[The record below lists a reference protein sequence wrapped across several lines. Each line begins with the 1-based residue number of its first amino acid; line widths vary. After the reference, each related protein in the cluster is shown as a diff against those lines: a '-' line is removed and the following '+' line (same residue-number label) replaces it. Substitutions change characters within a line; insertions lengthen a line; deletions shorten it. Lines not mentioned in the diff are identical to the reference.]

1 MYLSNTPYSN
11 KSLYLDTKNA
21 TYSNGYYQFDL
32 ESYIQAPP
40 MTKMLISCKE
50 AQLVNVFPNIRTGI
64 NDTINITG
72 SISGSLVYT
81 IPEGYYDIN
90 QFQSTFDG
98 LSTTLGTD
106 IKVTYSTSTLK
117 LTFTSSTEDF
127 TIHSSSTADYIGLGN
142 SDVSSTGGIVTM
154 PLIMD
159 FSSFDY
165 IFIKSNL
172 HLRNINNLGLTSNTL
187 MRFPLTLP
195 YGYTNNYSPSNPT
208 KHLSHEMS
216 LGFIQLFITDK
227 EGRNLNLQNTNLQ
240 VTIEIAYIYPAE
252 EREYFNK
259 REVHPF
265 EEIKQNNKKENDD
278 KEEK

>member
-40 MTKMLISCKE
+40 LTRMLLSVKE
-50 AQLVNVFPNIRTGI
+50 AQLVNVFPNVRTGI

-72 SISGSLVYT
+72 SISGSLSYV
-81 IPEGYYDIN
+81 IPEGYYDVN
-90 QFQSTFDG
+90 LFQSTFDA
-98 LSTTLGTD
+98 LSTSLGTD
-106 IKVTYSTSTLK
+106 IAVTYSTSTLK

-142 SDVSSTGGIVTM
+142 NDVSSTGGILTM
-154 PLIMD
+154 NLIMD

-172 HLRNINNLGLTSNTL
+172 HLKNINNLGLTSNTL
-187 MRFPLTLP
+187 LRMPLTLP
-195 YGYTNNYSPSNPT
+195 FGYTNSYQPPNPT
-208 KHLSHEMS
+208 KHLSHETS
-216 LGFIQLFITDK
+216 LGFIQIFITDK
-227 EGRNLNLQNTNLQ
+227 EGRNLSLQNTNLQ
-240 VTIEIAYIYPAE
+240 VTIEISYVYPPE

-259 REVHPF
+259 RDIHPF
-265 EEIKQNNKKENDD
+265 EQIKNDK
-278 KEEK
+278 KEEKEEK

>member
-21 TYSNGYYQFDL
+21 TYSNGYYQFEL

-40 MTKMLISCKE
+40 MTKMLLTVKE

-72 SISGSLVYT
+72 SISGNLVYT
-81 IPEGYYDIN
+81 IPEGYYDVN

-98 LSTTLGTD
+98 LSTTLGSD
-106 IKVTYSTSTLK
+106 IAVTYSTSTLK

-127 TIHSSSTADYIGLGN
+127 TIHSSSTADYIGLNG
-142 SDVSSTGGIVTM
+142 DITSTGGIVLM

-195 YGYTNNYSPSNPT
+195 YGYTNSYQPPQPT
-208 KHLSHEMS
+208 KHLSHETS
-216 LGFIQLFITDK
+216 LGFIQIFISDK
-227 EGRNLNLQNTNLQ
+227 EGRDLNLQNTNLQ
-240 VTIEIAYIYPAE
+240 VTIEISYLYPPE
-252 EREYFNK
+252 ERNYVNV
-259 REVHPF
+259 RQTHPW
-265 EEIKQNNKKENDD
+265 EQEIKQNNKKENDD